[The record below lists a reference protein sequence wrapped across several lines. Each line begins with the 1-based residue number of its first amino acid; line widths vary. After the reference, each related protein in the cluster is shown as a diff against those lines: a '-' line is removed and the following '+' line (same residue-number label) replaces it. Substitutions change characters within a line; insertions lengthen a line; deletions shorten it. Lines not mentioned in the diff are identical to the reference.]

1 MAFSGPKLPKVAIP
15 SVNGNDGDI
24 IVDVGVTS
32 LISVVEF
39 SVEKEVTD
47 EIAGPSK
54 R

>member
-32 LISVVEF
+32 KILVILSPVYGEA
-39 SVEKEVTD
+39 D